1 MLQVHGPPICWPEL
15 ARQRL
20 RTFRQLFKTYLNG
33 PASQNG
39 LLFVQS
45 FVVFLSINL
54 RDLMENSLNE
64 VYSYRSL
71 DVSESFVAAVISSV
85 HNLLDVSSTVMTVGV
100 LFALSIF

>member
-1 MLQVHGPPICWPEL
+1 
-15 ARQRL
+15 
-20 RTFRQLFKTYLNG
+20 
-33 PASQNG
+33 
-39 LLFVQS
+39 
-45 FVVFLSINL
+45 
-54 RDLMENSLNE
+54 MENSLNE